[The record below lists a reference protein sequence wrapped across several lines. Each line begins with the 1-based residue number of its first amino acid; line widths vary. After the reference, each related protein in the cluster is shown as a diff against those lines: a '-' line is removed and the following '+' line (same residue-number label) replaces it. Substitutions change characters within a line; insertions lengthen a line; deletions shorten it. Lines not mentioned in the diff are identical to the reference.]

1 MPGELNIEHVEL
13 VPPTVNTE
21 QRCLCVLLLD
31 NSGSMSGEPIQHL
44 NEGLKVFYE
53 ELKKDALAML
63 RVEIA
68 IITFGPVCLLQDFIP
83 AQHFVPP
90 SLQSAG
96 DTPMGEAILL
106 ALKKIKARKEEL
118 AKAGI
123 SHYRPWA
130 FLISDG
136 APTDGEQ
143 FIHACKK
150 VQEAEAAKQVLFFSV
165 AVANA
170 DITTLSQI
178 SSKRPALPLKGLQF
192 RELFQWLSASIGC
205 VARSKP
211 EESVSLSPTS
221 GWSEIEA

>member
-150 VQEAEAAKQVLFFSV
+150 SAGSRSSQASAFLLRCGGQCRHHYLKPDQQQASSTAIERV
-165 AVANA
+165 AIPRIIPMA
-170 DITTLSQI
+170 Q
-178 SSKRPALPLKGLQF
+178 
-192 RELFQWLSASIGC
+192 REYRLRGT
-205 VARSKP
+205 V
-211 EESVSLSPTS
+211 
-221 GWSEIEA
+221 